1 MVVCLKPP
9 FSNQAMAVRQWWQ
22 ALILQCVFL
31 SAIFEW
37 LQWCHD
43 LENSPDI
50 THTMIGQYALHYSE
64 YINTQSL
71 SLKKGLSFKLH
82 ISILF
87 YLLLTSEAEKWKI
100 FTDMLSRKFCGW
112 KAFFFVWQ
120 NKNWLYMQNF
130 VHNIL
135 QLNFSFNQCHK
146 QEFSMVAHKGHLN
159 IFHFHL
165 IICDLTYSRSKLINS
180 NTNLYLSI

>member
-22 ALILQCVFL
+22 AVTLQCVFL

-50 THTMIGQYALHYSE
+50 THTMIGQDALHYSE

-100 FTDMLSRKFCGW
+100 FTDMLSRKFCSW
-112 KAFFFVWQ
+112 KAFFLFGKTRTDYTCKTLCITFC
-120 NKNWLYMQNF
+120 N
-130 VHNIL
+130 
-135 QLNFSFNQCHK
+135 
-146 QEFSMVAHKGHLN
+146 
-159 IFHFHL
+159 
-165 IICDLTYSRSKLINS
+165 
-180 NTNLYLSI
+180 